1 MKIVVIGGTGLIGSK
16 VVALLTK
23 SGHQAVAASPRLG
36 INTLTGEGL
45 AEALAGASVVVDVSN
60 APSFEETAVLA
71 FFETSTRNLLGA
83 EAAAGVGH
91 HVALSIVGIDRSP
104 DNGYFKAKIAQEQ
117 LIASGPI
124 PYSIVRATQFLE
136 FIDGI
141 ADAATTGTEVHIPP
155 VAFQPIAADDVARAV
170 AGVAVNAP
178 LNCRL
183 EIAGPEQLRF
193 DDVIRRRLR
202 ARNDAR
208 RVIAD
213 PHAPYFGA
221 VPSEQSLIPLNAAQL
236 GKTRFEDWLTHAPMA
251 A

>member
-16 VVALLTK
+16 VVATLREQ
-23 SGHQAVAASPRLG
+23 GHAAVPASPRLG
-36 INTLTGEGL
+36 INSLTGEGL
-45 AEALAGASVVVDVSN
+45 AEALASASAVVDVSN
-60 APSFEETAVLA
+60 SPSFEETAVLA
-71 FFETSTRNLLGA
+71 FFETSTRNLLAA
-83 EAAAGVGH
+83 EATAGVGH

-104 DNGYFKAKIAQEQ
+104 DNGYFQAKIAQEK

-124 PYSIVRATQFLE
+124 PYSIVRATQFFE

-141 ADAATTGTEVHIPP
+141 ADAATSGNDVHIAP

-178 LNCRL
+178 LNGRV
-183 EIAGPEQLRF
+183 EIAGPDQFRF

-202 ARNDAR
+202 SRNDAR

-213 PHAPYFGA
+213 PHASYFGA
-221 VPSEQSLIPLNAAQL
+221 VPSEQSLVPLNGAQL
-236 GKTRFEDWLTHAPMA
+236 GKIRFEDWLTHAPMPA
-251 A
+251 